1 MRMVDDQ
8 FLACVAA
15 VKGTLVSPR
24 TPSWIDPQTG
34 KGARLDHLVGLGV
47 EVTCASGRAAW
58 VGSPFQDHARV
69 SFAVKIGTPKMTDT
83 NMGKKEWH
91 QKMTLK
97 QWQGISH
104 LIDEPLKSLAI
115 QSLERLKDG
124 EGDADLERRRMI
136 AARIAEAKKVMP
148 NTVSEAPAR
157 MPFRSKQQQA
167 LMRTRSRLEAA
178 LREATGKK
186 ELTMLQLTCMHDL
199 GITALSN
206 WWLQDKELLT
216 ETPQWKALLK
226 VEIQSNKNQLDA
238 LVKKQTWQCEKQAKR
253 KEAREYLRDKKGPSK
268 FCGNTHSIQAPKEL
282 VLDMP
287 IGVMWIN
294 RKPTVESQGIVKRI
308 YEEVPSVQIQTV
320 FRACAIAVSAC
331 HNCCLMLEEMLELR
345 WIRVT
350 T

>member
-1 MRMVDDQ
+1 MSMVDNQ
-8 FLACVAA
+8 FQACVATI
-15 VKGTLVSPR
+15 KGTLVSPR
-24 TPSWIDPQTG
+24 TPSWIDTQTG

-47 EVTCASGRAAW
+47 EFTCASGKAAW

-69 SFAVKIGTPKMTDT
+69 SFAVKIGTPRVKDT
-83 NMGKKEWH
+83 NIDKKERH
-91 QKMTLK
+91 QTMTLK
-97 QWQGISH
+97 QWQGIGH
-104 LIDEPLKSLAI
+104 LIDDPLKNRAM

-124 EGDADLERRRMI
+124 AGDADLERRSMI

-148 NTVSEAPAR
+148 STMSEAPAR

-178 LREATGKK
+178 LREATGGKG
-186 ELTMLQLTCMHDL
+186 LTILQLTCMHDL

-206 WWLQDKELLT
+206 GSLQDKELLT

-226 VEIQSNKNQLDA
+226 AEIQSNKNQLDA
-238 LVKKQTWQCEKQAKR
+238 LVKKQTWQCERQAKR

-320 FRACAIAVSAC
+320 FRACVIAVSAC

>member
-1 MRMVDDQ
+1 
-8 FLACVAA
+8 
-15 VKGTLVSPR
+15 
-24 TPSWIDPQTG
+24 
-34 KGARLDHLVGLGV
+34 
-47 EVTCASGRAAW
+47 
-58 VGSPFQDHARV
+58 V
-69 SFAVKIGTPKMTDT
+69 SFAVKIGTPKVKDT
-83 NMGKKEWH
+83 NIDKKEWH
-91 QKMTLK
+91 QTMTLK

-104 LIDEPLKSLAI
+104 LIDEPLKNLAM

-124 EGDADLERRRMI
+124 AGDADLERRSMI

-148 NTVSEAPAR
+148 STVSEAPAR

-178 LREATGKK
+178 LREATGGKG
-186 ELTMLQLTCMHDL
+186 LAMLQLTCMHDL

-294 RKPTVESQGIVKRI
+294 RQPTAESQEIVK
-308 YEEVPSVQIQTV
+308 
-320 FRACAIAVSAC
+320 
-331 HNCCLMLEEMLELR
+331 
-345 WIRVT
+345 
-350 T
+350 